1 MCNDELGWLKIW
13 SGSACGCLVAE
24 MMKGEVHV
32 AAMVKGE
39 VHVAAMVKD
48 GSACGCTG
56 KGLWCND
63 ERTSAC
69 G

>member
-48 GSACGCTG
+48 CGAMM
-56 KGLWCND
+56 KEQVHVAELVVND
-63 ERTSAC
+63 YE
-69 G
+69 